1 MLGAMGKPSSS
12 QPSTPNPAQVSAG
25 QTASNIQTGIANAWL
40 NSPNIVT
47 PYGNIATTQTG
58 QTKVGNQQIPQ
69 FTETQTLSPEQQK
82 IYEQGVQGDTQL
94 NQLGLDQIGRISN
107 AVSTPFSLDA
117 FGPAPTADAGYR
129 QQQQDALQARLNPQL
144 DRSQAAL
151 DQRLANQGISLGSQA
166 YNTAQ
171 NIEGQN
177 RNDANLGVIA
187 QSGNEEAQQYGL
199 QSGAYQQGISNA
211 LLQRQQPLQE
221 FAQFTGASNNFAQ
234 PNVVGTT
241 GGNIQPTDTSANAYN
256 SYAAQNNQYQNQQQ
270 TQNSLYGSLA
280 GLGGSALGGWAS
292 SGFAW

>member
-1 MLGAMGKPSSS
+1 MGKSSSS
-12 QPSTPNPAQVSAG
+12 QPTPPNPAAISAG
-25 QTASNIQTGIANAWL
+25 QTQSNVQTAIANAWL
-40 NSPNIVT
+40 NSPNVVT
-47 PYGNIATTQTG
+47 PYGNIATSQIG
-58 QTKVGNQQIPQ
+58 QQKVGNQQIPIFSQ
-69 FTETQTLSPEQQK
+69 TQTLSPEQQK

-94 NQLGLDQIGRISN
+94 NQLGLSQIGRISD
-107 AVSTPFSLDA
+107 AVSKPFDLAA
-117 FGPAPTADAGYR
+117 FGPAPTADNAYR

-199 QSGAYQQGISNA
+199 QSQAYQQGISNA

-221 FAQFTGASNNFAQ
+221 YSQFTGANNNFAQ
-234 PNVVGTT
+234 PNVVGNP
-241 GGNIQPTDTSANAYN
+241 GGQIQPTDTQSPQYANYQAQQNIYN
-256 SYAAQNNQYQNQQQ
+256 QNRN
-270 TQNSLYGSLA
+270 TQNSLYGGLA
-280 GLGGSALGGWAS
+280 GLAGSALGGWATT
-292 SGFAW
+292 W

>member
-1 MLGAMGKPSSS
+1 MGKSSSS
-12 QPSTPNPAQVSAG
+12 QPTPPNPAQVSAG

-47 PYGNIATTQTG
+47 PYGNISTSQIG
-58 QTKVGNQQIPQ
+58 QQKVGNQNVPI
-69 FTETQTLSPEQQK
+69 FSETQTLSPEQQK

-94 NQLGLDQIGRISN
+94 NQLGLDQIGRINS
-107 AVSTPFSLDA
+107 AVSQPFDLNA
-117 FGPAPTADAGYR
+117 FGPAPTADAAYR
-129 QQQQDALQARLNPQL
+129 QQQQDALQQRLNPQL
-144 DRSQAAL
+144 DRSQASL

-199 QSGAYQQGISNA
+199 QSQAYQQGISNS
-211 LLQRQQPLQE
+211 LLQRQEPLNE
-221 FAQFTGASNNFAQ
+221 YSQFMGASNNFAS

-256 SYAAQNNQYQNQQQ
+256 SYAAQQNQYNQQLGR
-270 TQNSLYGSLA
+270 QNSLYGSVA
-280 GLGGSALGGWAS
+280 GLAGSALGGWAS
-292 SGFAW
+292 SGFGW